1 MSDTDTKLDIAT
13 NRLTLG
19 HDVPSMVTLLIE
31 WAQAAA
37 EAYEGDPQEWIKA
50 LADEMN
56 IQVKDVTE
64 DE

>member
-37 EAYEGDPQEWIKA
+37 DEGDPQEWVKA

-56 IQVKDVTE
+56 IQVGVTE
-64 DE
+64 DK